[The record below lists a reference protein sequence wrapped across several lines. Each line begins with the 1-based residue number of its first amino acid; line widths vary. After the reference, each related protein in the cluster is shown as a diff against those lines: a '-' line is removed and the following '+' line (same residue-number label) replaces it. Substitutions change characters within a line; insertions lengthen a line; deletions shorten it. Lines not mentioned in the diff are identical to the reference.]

1 MWHTNTCDLVWFLVS
16 HNLLKLSLDHYF
28 CIIYYDIRLG
38 QVSFAWSKAK
48 KTCFYQGL
56 DVKSYTFISWFGM
69 WAECTPTCMYTYEL
83 FCILC
88 FCFLAY
94 YFFVWILCSS
104 EVPYQD
110 ELNITATT
118 ESIGVGLL
126 RSEPVKGELII
137 FFRFQNIINKCPS
150 SAVDN
155 ALALATRFWYCYRI
169 DINVSIN
176 SWHIYL

>member
-1 MWHTNTCDLVWFLVS
+1 M
-16 HNLLKLSLDHYF
+16 
-28 CIIYYDIRLG
+28 
-38 QVSFAWSKAK
+38 AWSKAK
-48 KTCFYQGL
+48 KELTCFCQGL

-176 SWHIYL
+176 SWHIHCKSIYIYIYTCINICIKYNKRALII

>member
-1 MWHTNTCDLVWFLVS
+1 M
-16 HNLLKLSLDHYF
+16 
-28 CIIYYDIRLG
+28 
-38 QVSFAWSKAK
+38 
-48 KTCFYQGL
+48 TCFYQGL

-155 ALALATRFWYCYRI
+155 ALALATRYRCI
-169 DINVSIN
+169 ATELIWMCPLIHDTYTCRSIYIYIRVSIYV
-176 SWHIYL
+176 SSTI

>member
-1 MWHTNTCDLVWFLVS
+1 MSKVSHLFLGLECEQNALQHACTHMSCFAFCVFAFWHTIF
-16 HNLLKLSLDHYF
+16 
-28 CIIYYDIRLG
+28 
-38 QVSFAWSKAK
+38 
-48 KTCFYQGL
+48 
-56 DVKSYTFISWFGM
+56 SYVF
-69 WAECTPTCMYTYEL
+69 
-83 FCILC
+83 
-88 FCFLAY
+88 
-94 YFFVWILCSS
+94 LCSS

-176 SWHIYL
+176 S

>member
-1 MWHTNTCDLVWFLVS
+1 MSKVTHLFLGLECEQNALQHACTHMSCFAFCVFAFWHTIF
-16 HNLLKLSLDHYF
+16 
-28 CIIYYDIRLG
+28 
-38 QVSFAWSKAK
+38 
-48 KTCFYQGL
+48 
-56 DVKSYTFISWFGM
+56 SY
-69 WAECTPTCMYTYEL
+69 EC
-83 FCILC
+83 
-88 FCFLAY
+88 
-94 YFFVWILCSS
+94 LCSS

-150 SAVDN
+150 NAVDN

-176 SWHIYL
+176 S

>member
-1 MWHTNTCDLVWFLVS
+1 MSKVSHLYLGLECEQNALQHACTHISCFAFCVFAFWHTIFL
-16 HNLLKLSLDHYF
+16 
-28 CIIYYDIRLG
+28 
-38 QVSFAWSKAK
+38 
-48 KTCFYQGL
+48 
-56 DVKSYTFISWFGM
+56 
-69 WAECTPTCMYTYEL
+69 YE
-83 FCILC
+83 F
-88 FCFLAY
+88 
-94 YFFVWILCSS
+94 LCSS

-126 RSEPVKGELII
+126 RSEPVKGEIII

-176 SWHIYL
+176 S